1 MSRSFSIAGISYISS
16 ISFKTSLY
24 PHLLQSIHY
33 FTSILQFIFHL
44 SLYPFISTQHKLQI
58 FLLLHFP
65 NFLSIQLASLTSK
78 PLFFK
83 YSFMVSIHLF
93 LSLPIEHTLLHR
105 LLAILFLSIISIW
118 LNHHST
124 PSLILSSRPFFTLHN
139 SLSLHLGLYPSSLY
153 LAILRSCPSVH
164 P

>member
-1 MSRSFSIAGISYISS
+1 MAIHSYGISSKSGVHSS
-16 ISFKTSLY
+16 GYTLCIP
-24 PHLLQSIHY
+24 PHK
-33 FTSILQFIFHL
+33 
-44 SLYPFISTQHKLQI
+44 P
-58 FLLLHFP
+58 P
-65 NFLSIQLASLTSK
+65 RPRAFLSCTILLASLTSK

-118 LNHHST
+118 LNHHGT